1 MKTLCFMNYRTIIL
15 IWGFLVI
22 NQLTGAQM
30 FEDKWE
36 TERTFKATRSY
47 SVTVNNKY
55 GSVMVSTW
63 DKDSVKIS
71 VLRKITERS
80 AEKLKRLVESID
92 ISFREGQGQV
102 WVESVLGSRHTTFIQ
117 DVKEAGNFSNARP
130 STEIDYQIMVPP
142 DVHLEITNKYGDIVL
157 PSLSGHVKIDLSN
170 GNLQARNL
178 SGLAEMN
185 LAFGNAEL
193 GTIRQ
198 GNIFLNFVNFICE
211 DSEFL
216 TIDGRSSEIKVK
228 DADHFKISSRRDR
241 IYLAN
246 IKFLEAE
253 TYFSNLNC
261 LNLQEYGKLKMT
273 YGRLEKLCIA
283 AGYKGLDIISQTCD
297 VNLQFITP
305 TPYSALIRANR
316 TVDIPVELKT
326 ENSNYREIIAEQPVR
341 FTFRK
346 KMPDDKIK
354 VNILDGELKI
364 DHR

>member
-1 MKTLCFMNYRTIIL
+1 M
-15 IWGFLVI
+15 VI
-22 NQLTGAQM
+22 NQLTIAQM
-30 FEDKWE
+30 YEDNWQ
-36 TERTFKATRSY
+36 TEKTFKATRSY

-63 DKDSVKIS
+63 NKDSVKIS
-71 VLRKITERS
+71 VFRKITERS

-92 ISFREGQGQV
+92 IRFREGQGQV
-102 WVESVLGSRHTTFIQ
+102 WVESVIGSRHTTFIQ

-130 STEIDYQIMVPP
+130 STKIDYQIMVPS
-142 DVHLEITNKYGDIVL
+142 DVHINITNKYGDVVL

-185 LAFGNAEL
+185 LAFGNAEF
-193 GTIRQ
+193 GSIRQ
-198 GNIFLNFVNFICE
+198 GNIFLNFENFVCD

-216 TIDGRSSEIKVK
+216 TIDGRSSEIEVK

-241 IYLAN
+241 INLTN
-246 IKFLEAE
+246 IKYLEAE
-253 TYFSNLNC
+253 TYFSNVNC

-273 YGRLEKLCIA
+273 YGRLEKLSVA
-283 AGYKGLDIISQTCD
+283 AGFKGLDVISQTCD

-305 TPYSALIRANR
+305 TPFTALIKANR
-316 TVDIPVELKT
+316 TVVIPQELKA
-326 ENSNYREIIAEQPVR
+326 ESSNYREIIAKQPVR
-341 FTFRK
+341 FIYRK
-346 KMPDDKIK
+346 KMPDDKVKI
-354 VNILDGELKI
+354 NILDGELKI